1 MASRSAKKARIA
13 QAQALNPRA
22 PLTKQETKKTL
33 TIMDMQEAYTKGYE
47 DGFEQ
52 GRELGFKQ
60 ASTHTTR
67 CLFGAV
73 IIAAHSLFGFGQE
86 RCIRLLNG
94 VYKTTLE
101 TLTER
106 EMAERAFDEVGVEI
120 DWTEPVEVA
129 QPKTPAR
136 KRKDHA

>member
-1 MASRSAKKARIA
+1 MASRSAKKQRFQNQTSAPVM
-13 QAQALNPRA
+13 QQKKAL
-22 PLTKQETKKTL
+22 TL
-33 TIMDMQEAYTKGYE
+33 MDMQDAYTKGFE
-47 DGFEQ
+47 AGFEQ
-52 GRELGFKQ
+52 GRETGFKQ

-136 KRKDHA
+136 KLKEKNP

>member
-1 MASRSAKKARIA
+1 MASRSAKKQRF
-13 QAQALNPRA
+13 QNQTGA
-22 PLTKQETKKTL
+22 PVMQQKKVLTL
-33 TIMDMQEAYTKGYE
+33 MDMQDAYTKGFE
-47 DGFEQ
+47 AGFEQ

-101 TLTER
+101 TLTEK

-136 KRKDHA
+136 KQKEKAP

>member
-1 MASRSAKKARIA
+1 MASRSAKKARMA
-13 QAQALNPRA
+13 QTSNPGAPMPNKQAK
-22 PLTKQETKKTL
+22 PLTIK
-33 TIMDMQEAYTKGYE
+33 DMQEVYVKGYE
-47 DGFEQ
+47 AGFDK
-52 GRELGFKQ
+52 GREVGFKQ

-73 IIAAHSLFGFGQE
+73 VIAAHSLFGFGQE

-101 TLTER
+101 TLTEG

-120 DWTEPVEVA
+120 DWTEPIEVA

-136 KRKDHA
+136 RQKEKSQ

>member
-1 MASRSAKKARIA
+1 MASRSAKKQRMMNPHSTSPAK
-13 QAQALNPRA
+13 QA
-22 PLTKQETKKTL
+22 KTL
-33 TIMDMQEAYTKGYE
+33 TLADLQAAYTKGFE
-47 DGFEQ
+47 AGFEQ

-60 ASTHTTR
+60 ASAHTTR

-101 TLTER
+101 TLTEK

-136 KRKDHA
+136 KQKEKAP

>member
-1 MASRSAKKARIA
+1 MASRSAKKARLA
-13 QAQALNPRA
+13 QAHNPVAPAANKQAK
-22 PLTKQETKKTL
+22 PLTIK
-33 TIMDMQEAYTKGYE
+33 DMQEVYVKGYE
-47 DGFEQ
+47 AGFEK
-52 GRELGFKQ
+52 GREVGFKQ

-73 IIAAHSLFGFGQE
+73 VIAAHSLFGFGQE

-94 VYKTTLE
+94 VYRTTLE
-101 TLTER
+101 TLTEG

-136 KRKDHA
+136 QQKEKSP